1 MYETDSKDLWR
12 IFRSHHYL
20 SGDFNKAAK
29 FYLVYWDD
37 VLVAMASMLTMPCG
51 TIKYAYRQHR
61 LVVLPDYQGLGIGTK
76 VNDFFARYY
85 VERGYKYFIRTT
97 HVRLKNHLS
106 KLPDWKGTSTNGKL
120 RSVKGIEEN
129 VQKQEMGLAHTGI
142 TGDRRVAASFEYL
155 GDDYVNKPEKII
167 RVDEVKD
174 LEKFKQY
181 ILELKEKY
189 YIKVATGKPSEDSD
203 IEKAMREIGVRT
215 EQLWIKKKDTLSLNS
230 KFAKVE
236 QYIES

>member
-29 FYLVYWDD
+29 FYLIYWDD
-37 VLVAMASMLTMPCG
+37 VLVAMASMLTMPSG
-51 TIKYAYRQHR
+51 TVKYAYRQHR
-61 LVVLPDYQGLGIGTK
+61 LVVLPDFQGLGIGTK
-76 VNDFFARYY
+76 INDFLAKYY
-85 VERGYKYFIRTT
+85 VDRGYKYFIRTT

-120 RSVKGIEEN
+120 RSVKSIDEGI
-129 VQKQEMGLAHTGI
+129 QKQKKGLAHTGI
-142 TGDRRVAASFEYL
+142 IGDRRVAASFEYL
-155 GDDYVNKPEKII
+155 GDDYVNKPEMII
-167 RVDEVKD
+167 RVDEVND

-181 ILELKEKY
+181 ILKLKEKY

-203 IEKAMREIGVRT
+203 IEKAMRDIGVRT
-215 EQLWIKKKDTLSLNS
+215 EQLWIKKNDDLSLNS
-230 KFAKVE
+230 KFANVE
-236 QYIES
+236 QYVED

>member
-1 MYETDSKDLWR
+1 
-12 IFRSHHYL
+12 
-20 SGDFNKAAK
+20 
-29 FYLVYWDD
+29 
-37 VLVAMASMLTMPCG
+37 MASMLTMPSG
-51 TIKYAYRQHR
+51 TVKYAYRQHR
-61 LVVLPDYQGLGIGTK
+61 LVVLPDFQGLGIGTK
-76 VNDFFARYY
+76 INDFFAKYY

-97 HVRLKNHLS
+97 HVRIKNHLS
-106 KLPDWKGTSTNGKL
+106 KLPTWKGTSTNGKL
-120 RSVKGIEEN
+120 RSFKSIDEGI
-129 VQKQEMGLAHTGI
+129 QKQKMGLAHTGI
-142 TGDRRVAASFEYL
+142 IGDRRVAASFEYL

-203 IEKAMREIGVRT
+203 IEKAMRDIGVRT
-215 EQLWIKKKDTLSLNS
+215 EQLLIKKKDELSLNS

-236 QYIES
+236 QYMEG

>member
-29 FYLVYWDD
+29 FYLVYWDGL
-37 VLVAMASMLTMPCG
+37 LVGMASVLTMPSG
-51 TIKYAYRQHR
+51 TVKYAYRQHR

-76 VNDFFARYY
+76 VNDFLANYY
-85 VERGYKYFIRTT
+85 VEHGYKYFIRTT
-97 HVRLKNHLS
+97 HVRIKSHLS
-106 KLPDWKGTSTNGKL
+106 KAIGWKETTTSNSL
-120 RSVKGIEEN
+120 RSFRRIN
-129 VQKQEMGLAHTGI
+129 ANIQKQEKGLAHTGI
-142 TGDRRVAASFEYL
+142 TGDRRIAASFEYL
-155 GDDYVNKPEKII
+155 GDDYVNKPEKVI
-167 RVDEVKD
+167 RVEVVKD
-174 LEKFKQY
+174 LEKFKKY

-203 IEKAMREIGVRT
+203 IEKAMRDIGVRT
-215 EQLWIKKKDTLSLNS
+215 EQLWIKKKDELSLNS

-236 QYIES
+236 QYVEG